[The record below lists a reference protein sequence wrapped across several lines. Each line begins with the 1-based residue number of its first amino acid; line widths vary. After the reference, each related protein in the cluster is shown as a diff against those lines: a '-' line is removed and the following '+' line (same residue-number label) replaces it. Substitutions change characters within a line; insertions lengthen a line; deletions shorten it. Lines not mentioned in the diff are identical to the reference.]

1 MFALRIS
8 KSFNLSLEILKGCGF
23 SCPGCTVEKNFA
35 PMEIPE
41 ADAQALLALVD
52 ELKADDFRLLE
63 LKLGPTDITSSDN
76 GFAAMQHPFVK
87 EMASRYKALNI
98 SHPML
103 HDRGFV
109 ELAQLIDELIPGKKL
124 SVGVPMTLKNIQNP
138 KYMALVKQHIALFK
152 GLLKKVDFNR
162 VYATFNVIE
171 DNLENLSVE
180 SYEQAHQMDLGDVG
194 IVVEFPFAHSR
205 QGMDNLLVLDRFR
218 RDLHYFTEFIKERAN
233 TKSFRPLQPAVLSGI
248 EFTYRAGSLYS
259 TPVLVENLPIF
270 HPDFELP
277 KPWSAS
283 ELMSFLENRYYDNL
297 IEFADHPEC
306 GNCCFLDNCARG
318 DVHRI
323 MKLVGRDTC
332 LTGTKNRWDLIL
344 VEDGMND

>member
-1 MFALRIS
+1 
-8 KSFNLSLEILKGCGF
+8 
-23 SCPGCTVEKNFA
+23 
-35 PMEIPE
+35 
-41 ADAQALLALVD
+41 
-52 ELKADDFRLLE
+52 
-63 LKLGPTDITSSDN
+63 
-76 GFAAMQHPFVK
+76 
-87 EMASRYKALNI
+87 
-98 SHPML
+98 
-103 HDRGFV
+103 
-109 ELAQLIDELIPGKKL
+109 
-124 SVGVPMTLKNIQNP
+124 
-138 KYMALVKQHIALFK
+138 
-152 GLLKKVDFNR
+152 
-162 VYATFNVIE
+162 
-171 DNLENLSVE
+171 
-180 SYEQAHQMDLGDVG
+180 
-194 IVVEFPFAHSR
+194 
-205 QGMDNLLVLDRFR
+205 MDNLLVLDRFR